1 MMFRDDMETYRVR
14 AEAISKA
21 EIFDHEF
28 AMAECVP
35 GNIETPTVVGAQVAN
50 ELLNITDVKASFVF
64 TNMKGTVYISARSM
78 EEVNVQLIMEHFGGG
93 GHSAIAGAQLKDIS
107 VPEAMAKV
115 KAEVRRMKNEG
126 EI

>member
-1 MMFRDDMETYRVR
+1 METYRVR

-28 AMAECVP
+28 ALGGCIP

-64 TNMKGTVYISARSM
+64 TNMKGTVLYQRP
-78 EEVNVQLIMEHFGGG
+78 FYGGG
-93 GHSAIAGAQLKDIS
+93 QRPACDGTLWRRGPRAIAGAQLKKIF
-107 VPEAMAKV
+107 PC
-115 KAEVRRMKNEG
+115 RRLWRR
-126 EI
+126 